1 MNEKTTVQELIAF
14 LQTLPVGAEA
24 KCFSYDPD
32 ASDFE
37 PMAVTISACEVS
49 RNERGEIVQV
59 LIR

>member
-1 MNEKTTVQELIAF
+1 MIEKTTVQELIAF

-24 KCFSYDPD
+24 KCIGYDPD

-37 PMAVTISACEVS
+37 PMTVSIAACEVS
-49 RNERGEIVQV
+49 RNEHGEIVEV